1 MFHRLMALVYLL
13 RIGILIH
20 HSLLKESEL
29 LQVSMYMYIYLK
41 NFFLQ
46 IRDSVKIELKMSLFI
61 ALK

>member
-29 LQVSMYMYIYLK
+29 LQVSIYMYIYILK
-41 NFFLQ
+41 TFFFKLEIQ
-46 IRDSVKIELKMSLFI
+46 LK
-61 ALK
+61 